1 MNVTLVHK
9 PKPDYVE
16 EQKPQIL
23 IVDDEEFNR
32 RLLNRI
38 VGQYADVIEAPDGY
52 AAIQLIEEHHFDL
65 VLLDI
70 MMPVMHGFEVL
81 EHIRQQASSNELPV
95 ILVSA
100 LDKTDDIVT
109 GLQAGANDYIPKP
122 IDVSLVEARVMT
134 QLKLKAVYDLQKMA
148 NDRLREADSLKT
160 RLLSIASHD
169 LKSPLSNIGL
179 AETLLREMVD
189 TSDPTVVQILDTVK
203 TTVDNMH
210 DLIVEFLDMAEIQ
223 SGMSEADI
231 EPVNIEVVI
240 KDVINAHQL
249 HSQEKGSVIIADCD
263 AVMVMADVSR
273 LPQVFN
279 NLVSNALKYSP
290 PNSEI
295 NIVTHLQDNDC
306 IIEVI
311 DQGLGIP
318 DGERDK
324 LFTEFGKLST
334 RPTANESSTGLGLW
348 IVKQMMEK
356 MNGEV
361 GVYCPEGGGSVF
373 WVKLPVAET
382 V

>member
-1 MNVTLVHK
+1 MMQLEHTHK
-9 PKPDYVE
+9 LDAVE
-16 EQKPQIL
+16 EQKPKIL
-23 IVDDEEFNR
+23 VVDDEEFNR

-52 AAIQLIEEHHFDL
+52 TAIQLIEEYDFDL

-81 EHIRQQASSNELPV
+81 EHIRKQVSSNELPV

-122 IDVSLVEARVMT
+122 IDVSLVEARIKT
-134 QLKLKAVYDLQKMA
+134 QLKLKAVYDLQTMA

-189 TSDPTVVQILDTVK
+189 TSDPIVVQILDTVK
-203 TTVDNMH
+203 TTVDNMNH
-210 DLIVEFLDMAEIQ
+210 LIVEFLDMAELQ
-223 SGMSEADI
+223 SGMSEAEL
-231 EPVNIEVVI
+231 EPLDVQTVVD
-240 KDVINAHQL
+240 DVIGRHQF
-249 HSQEKGSVIIADCD
+249 HAKEKASTILTGCNDVK
-263 AVMVMADVSR
+263 VMADASR
-273 LPQVFN
+273 LPQVLS

-290 PNSEI
+290 ANSEI
-295 NIVTHLQDNDC
+295 NIVTHLQDGDC

-311 DQGLGIP
+311 DQGPGIP
-318 DGERDK
+318 KGEQNK

-348 IVKQMMEK
+348 IVKQMIELMS
-356 MNGEV
+356 GEV
-361 GVYCPEGGGSVF
+361 GVYCPEDGGSVF
-373 WVKLPVAET
+373 WVKLPVA
-382 V
+382 